1 MGHIATLQHNIFSF
15 HSLNGLHI
23 CNKQESCIL
32 GACSALDH
40 SLRKKTPTL
49 HRICFGDYFSTTKY
63 SIPWKGLRCR
73 SFQRSVLIDRANEV
87 DHEDW
92 CFGSDYVGERR
103 NSRELLDSKKSI
115 NSPTLSPEAPFVQ
128 NDEMTNNE
136 ILQRLCSRG
145 KLTVAARLIDVM
157 ARKSQIPHFPSCTNL
172 IRGFIR
178 KGFVDEACKTLNK
191 MVMSGGVPDTVTY
204 NMVIG
209 GLCKKVV

>member
-1 MGHIATLQHNIFSF
+1 MGHIATLQNNIFSS
-15 HSLNGLHI
+15 HSLNGLHR
-23 CNKQESCIL
+23 CNKQKSCIL
-32 GACSALDH
+32 GASSALDH
-40 SLRKKTPTL
+40 SSRKKPPTL
-49 HRICFGDYFSTTKY
+49 HRICFGHYFCTTKY
-63 SIPWKGLRCR
+63 FFPWKGLRCR
-73 SFQRSVLIDRANEV
+73 SFQGSFLVDRVNEV
-87 DHEDW
+87 GHEDRG
-92 CFGSDYVGERR
+92 FGSDYVGGRR
-103 NSRELLDSKKSI
+103 NSMELMDSNKSI
-115 NSPTLSPEAPFVQ
+115 NSSTLSPEAPIVQ